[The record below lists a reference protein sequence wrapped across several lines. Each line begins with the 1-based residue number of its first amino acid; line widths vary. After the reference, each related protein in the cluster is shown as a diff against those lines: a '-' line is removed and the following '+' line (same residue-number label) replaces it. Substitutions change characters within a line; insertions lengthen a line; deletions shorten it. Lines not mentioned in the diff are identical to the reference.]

1 MDEASE
7 VKNKI
12 QQLTKKDSTSFLQ
25 KDLGDIVYERKI
37 SKDHFV
43 NTKYG
48 GEMIN
53 QLMGTVLVVVN
64 KKSVESFKAKYM
76 TLLLNFYKDDY
87 EKWENRT
94 KTILLQ

>member
-1 MDEASE
+1 M
-7 VKNKI
+7 
-12 QQLTKKDSTSFLQ
+12 
-25 KDLGDIVYERKI
+25 GDIVYERKI

-48 GEMIN
+48 GDMIS

>member
-1 MDEASE
+1 
-7 VKNKI
+7 
-12 QQLTKKDSTSFLQ
+12 
-25 KDLGDIVYERKI
+25 LGDIVYERKI

-48 GEMIN
+48 GDMIS

>member
-1 MDEASE
+1 M
-7 VKNKI
+7 
-12 QQLTKKDSTSFLQ
+12 
-25 KDLGDIVYERKI
+25 GDIIYERKI

-48 GEMIN
+48 GDMMS
-53 QLMGTVLVVVN
+53 QMMGTVLVVVN
-64 KKSVESFKAKYM
+64 KKSVESFKSKYM
-76 TLLLNFYKDDY
+76 NLLLNFYKDDY

>member
-1 MDEASE
+1 
-7 VKNKI
+7 
-12 QQLTKKDSTSFLQ
+12 
-25 KDLGDIVYERKI
+25 LGDIVYERKI

-48 GEMIN
+48 GEMIS

-64 KKSVESFKAKYM
+64 KMSVENFKAKYM